1 MRCPYCT
8 HIDTRVID
16 SRFANEGG
24 QVRRRRQCERC
35 KERFT
40 TYETAELSMPR
51 IIKSRD
57 KAREPFSEE
66 KLRAGMERALRKRP
80 VETEKVD
87 AAVARIKRRLR
98 ESGEREI
105 PSGRIGS
112 WVMEELRDLDHVA
125 YIRFASVYRS
135 FGDVR
140 AFLDEI
146 AGLEN
151 VLPPEAKRSQ
161 LRLALSEGGATPP
174 EPAEGGRRAGKRKAP
189 APARPAPA
197 KATAGGRGH
206 KR

>member
-16 SRFANEGG
+16 SRFASEGE

-40 TYETAELSMPR
+40 TYENAELSMPR
-51 IIKSRD
+51 IIKSHD

-66 KLRAGMERALRKRP
+66 KLRAGMDRALRKRP
-80 VETEKVD
+80 VETERVD
-87 AAVARIKRRLR
+87 AAVSRIKRRLR

-105 PSGRIGS
+105 GSGRIGN

-151 VLPPEAKRSQ
+151 VLPPEVKRSQ
-161 LRLALSEGGATPP
+161 LHLALQEGGTPP
-174 EPAEGGRRAGKRKAP
+174 AASADSAKRGGKKKAP
-189 APARPAPA
+189 PARPA
-197 KATAGGRGH
+197 TGRG

>member
-16 SRFANEGG
+16 SRFASEGE

-57 KAREPFSEE
+57 KARESFSEE
-66 KLRAGMERALRKRP
+66 KLRAGLDRALRKRP
-80 VETEKVD
+80 VETERVD
-87 AAVARIKRRLR
+87 AAIARIKRRLR

-105 PSGRIGS
+105 GSGRIGN

-151 VLPPEAKRSQ
+151 VLPPEVKRSQ
-161 LRLALSEGGATPP
+161 LHLALQEGGTPP
-174 EPAEGGRRAGKRKAP
+174 AAPVDSAKRAGKKKPKLA
-189 APARPAPA
+189 AARPAP
-197 KATAGGRGH
+197 TSRG

>member
-16 SRFANEGG
+16 SRFANEGE

-57 KAREPFSEE
+57 KARETFSEE
-66 KLRAGMERALRKRP
+66 KLRAGLDRALRKRP

-105 PSGRIGS
+105 QSGRIGN

-151 VLPPEAKRSQ
+151 VLPPEVKRSQ
-161 LRLALSEGGATPP
+161 LHLALPESGAQAAA
-174 EPAEGGRRAGKRKAP
+174 PAESGKRAGKKK

-197 KATAGGRGH
+197 GRHHG